1 LNAPETKL
9 TFFRQSGWLVLAT
22 GASGAFMMGT
32 QMVAYRWMD
41 PTEYGAWV
49 TLLRIYLL
57 MSIPSAGLQI
67 IFAQQTA
74 AAFTPL
80 QQQQLATTLRA
91 TAQVT
96 FGIWLVIAAVAW
108 LGAPRWMEML
118 HISRP
123 AALWVTV
130 LIGLASLWV
139 PIARGLL
146 QGQQNFGGLG
156 WVLMLDGAGR
166 LVAVWIILIL
176 GGQAAGGMTGAL
188 IGTGAALALG
198 LFLVRRIL
206 RMPGAVMDWRP
217 WLRRTVPLTLGIGS
231 IVFMGNADV
240 VYVQAVF
247 DPKVTPFG
255 YMPAALIGLALATFV
270 MPLTAVMFPKV
281 VRSAALTQSTRAIEM
296 ALGATALLGGAIAL
310 ACTISPELPLRIL
323 FFGKP
328 QFWVAAP
335 LVPWFAW
342 SLLPL
347 VLANVLF
354 GGLLARERFGAVG
367 WMVAITAGYALS
379 LALLKPRLLA
389 MDEML
394 AFRTVLQILGG
405 FSFLQLFVAGWFT
418 LRGPNP
424 PVATVQATELNPQ
437 EMEHGK
443 EPS

>member
-1 LNAPETKL
+1 LNAAESKL

-22 GASGAFMMGT
+22 GASGVFMMGT
-32 QMVAYRWMD
+32 QVIAYRWMD
-41 PTEYGAWV
+41 PPEYGTWV

-80 QQQQLATTLRA
+80 QQSQLATTLRA
-91 TAQVT
+91 TIQFT
-96 FGIWLVIAAVAW
+96 FGIWLIFVALAW
-108 LGAPRWMEML
+108 FGARHWMDVL

-130 LIGLASLWV
+130 MIGLASLWV
-139 PIARGLL
+139 PIARGVL
-146 QGQQNFGGLG
+146 QGQQNFAGLG
-156 WVLMLDGAGR
+156 WVIMLDGVGR
-166 LVAVWIILIL
+166 FAAVWVIVWL

-188 IGTGAALALG
+188 LGTGAALLLGVVLIRQALA
-198 LFLVRRIL
+198 R
-206 RMPGAVMDWRP
+206 PGAAVDWRP
-217 WLRRTVPLTLGIGS
+217 WLQRTVPLTLGIGS

-240 VYVQAVF
+240 VFVQAVF
-247 DPKVTPFG
+247 DPNVTPFG

-270 MPLTAVMFPKV
+270 MPLTSVMFPKV

-296 ALGATALLGGAIAL
+296 ALGATALLGGGIAL
-310 ACTISPELPLRIL
+310 GCTLFPELPLRIL

-342 SLLPL
+342 ALLPL
-347 VLANVLF
+347 VLANVLL

-367 WMVAITAGYALS
+367 WMVALTLGYVLT
-379 LALLKPRLLA
+379 LGLLRPRLMM
-389 MDEML
+389 MDEIV
-394 AFRTVLQILGG
+394 AFRTVLQTLGT
-405 FSFLQLFVAGWFT
+405 FSLLQLIVTLWFT
-418 LRGPNP
+418 LRGNSP
-424 PVATVQATELNPQ
+424 TR
-437 EMEHGK
+437 
-443 EPS
+443 S

>member
-1 LNAPETKL
+1 LNASESKL
-9 TFFRQSGWLVLAT
+9 TFLRQSGWLVLAT
-22 GASGAFMMGT
+22 AGSGVFMMGT

-41 PTEYGAWV
+41 PTEYGVWV
-49 TLLRIYLL
+49 ALVRIYLL
-57 MSIPSAGLQI
+57 LSIPSAGLQI

-74 AAFTPL
+74 AAFTS
-80 QQQQLATTLRA
+80 QQQAQLAATLRA
-91 TAQVT
+91 TIQVT
-96 FGIWLVIAAVAW
+96 FGIWLIIVAVAW
-108 LGAPRWMEML
+108 FGERHWMEVL

-139 PIARGLL
+139 PIARGVL

-156 WVLMLDGAGR
+156 WVLILDGFGR
-166 LVAVWIILIL
+166 FAAVWIILML

-188 IGTGAALALG
+188 LGTGVALLLG
-198 LFLVRRIL
+198 VVLIRRVL
-206 RMPGAVMDWRP
+206 SHPGAAVAWRP

-270 MPLTAVMFPKV
+270 MPLTSVMFPKV

-296 ALGATALLGGAIAL
+296 ALGATALLGGGIAL
-310 ACTISPELPLRIL
+310 GCTLFPELPLRII

-328 QFWVAAP
+328 QFWAAAP

-342 SLLPL
+342 ALLPL
-347 VLANVLF
+347 VLANVLL

-367 WMVAITAGYALS
+367 WIVALTAGYGLT
-379 LALLKPRLLA
+379 LALLKSRLVA
-389 MDEML
+389 MDEMI
-394 AFRTVLQILGG
+394 AFRTVLQTLGV
-405 FSFLQLFVAGWFT
+405 FSTLQLAVAAWFT

-424 PVATVQATELNPQ
+424 PLVVDREVQA
-437 EMEHGK
+437 
-443 EPS
+443 PSLA

>member
-1 LNAPETKL
+1 LNAAESKL

-41 PTEYGAWV
+41 PAEYGAWV

-57 MSIPSAGLQI
+57 MSIPSTGMQI
-67 IFAQQTA
+67 TFAQQTA
-74 AAFTPL
+74 AAFTPR
-80 QQQQLATTLRA
+80 QQAQLATTVRA
-91 TAQVT
+91 TFQVT
-96 FGIWLVIAAVAW
+96 FGIWLIFVAVAW
-108 LGAPRWMEML
+108 LGARHWMEVL
-118 HISRP
+118 HLSRP

-139 PIARGLL
+139 PIARGVL
-146 QGQQNFGGLG
+146 QGQQNFAGLG
-156 WVLMLDGAGR
+156 WVIMVDGLGR
-166 LVAVWIILIL
+166 LGAVWVILLL

-188 IGTGAALALG
+188 LGTGAALLLG
-198 LFLVRRIL
+198 VVMIRGVLRR
-206 RMPGAVMDWRP
+206 PKVAMDWGP

-247 DPKVTPFG
+247 DPKITPFG

-270 MPLTAVMFPKV
+270 MPLTSVMFPKV

-296 ALGATALLGGAIAL
+296 ALGATALLGGGIAL
-310 ACTISPELPLRIL
+310 GCTLFPELPLRII

-328 QFWVAAP
+328 QFWLAAP

-342 SLLPL
+342 ALLPL
-347 VLANVLF
+347 VLANVLL
-354 GGLLARERFGAVG
+354 GGLLARERFAAVG
-367 WMVAITAGYALS
+367 WMVAIAVGYGLS
-379 LALLKPRLLA
+379 LALLKPRLVA

-394 AFRTVLQILGG
+394 AFRVVLQTLGA
-405 FSFLQLFVAGWFT
+405 FSLLQFIVAAWFT
-418 LRGPNP
+418 LRGPNLP
-424 PVATVQATELNPQ
+424 APVPTQIEVD
-437 EMEHGK
+437 GK
-443 EPS
+443 EARQEGGNA

>member
-1 LNAPETKL
+1 
-9 TFFRQSGWLVLAT
+9 
-22 GASGAFMMGT
+22 MGT

-41 PTEYGAWV
+41 PTEYGVWV
-49 TLLRIYLL
+49 ALVRIYLL
-57 MSIPSAGLQI
+57 LSIPSAGLQI

-74 AAFTPL
+74 AAFTS
-80 QQQQLATTLRA
+80 QQQGQLAATLRA
-91 TAQVT
+91 TIQVT
-96 FGIWLVIAAVAW
+96 FGIWLLIVAVAW
-108 LGAPRWMEML
+108 FGERHWMEVL

-123 AALWVTV
+123 AALWITV

-139 PIARGLL
+139 PIARGVL

-156 WVLMLDGAGR
+156 WVLMLDGFGR
-166 LVAVWIILIL
+166 FTAVWIILIW

-188 IGTGAALALG
+188 LGTGVA
-198 LFLVRRIL
+198 LFLGVVLIRRVL
-206 RMPGAVMDWRP
+206 SRPGATVAWRP

-270 MPLTAVMFPKV
+270 MPLTSVMFPKV

-296 ALGATALLGGAIAL
+296 ALGATALLGGGIAL
-310 ACTISPELPLRIL
+310 GCTLFPELPLRII

-342 SLLPL
+342 ALLPL
-347 VLANVLF
+347 VLANVLL

-367 WMVAITAGYALS
+367 WIVALTVGYGLS
-379 LALLKPRLLA
+379 LALLKPRLVA
-389 MDEML
+389 MDEMI
-394 AFRTVLQILGG
+394 AFRTILQTLGI
-405 FSFLQLFVAGWFT
+405 FSTLQLAVAAWFT
-418 LRGPNP
+418 LCRSDPPLPLERELQGPGL
-424 PVATVQATELNPQ
+424 A
-437 EMEHGK
+437 
-443 EPS
+443 